1 MRRGGQGCTA
11 SIKGKYPTST
21 GPFGSC
27 HSFVTLRNWRLV
39 DFEQLCKTQNE
50 TVIKELSIFGR
61 NFLEASV

>member
-1 MRRGGQGCTA
+1 M
-11 SIKGKYPTST
+11 
-21 GPFGSC
+21 
-27 HSFVTLRNWRLV
+27 